1 MKKVKAASTFGT
13 HLYRAYERL
22 ALRAGADGLV
32 VSLGTREKT
41 DRPIQD
47 QYRAAF
53 DADMPRLQ
61 AMVHDVRAAGAELM
75 LVFWPREGFSG
86 GSNASSMLTQRF
98 DQLADNLSIP
108 FVSLQTQFASRS
120 GSELLI
126 PNDWHPTPFAH
137 CLVAQVLAVSLFER
151 GYAMTP
157 GSCRSP

>member
-1 MKKVKAASTFGT
+1 
-13 HLYRAYERL
+13 
-22 ALRAGADGLV
+22 
-32 VSLGTREKT
+32 
-41 DRPIQD
+41 
-47 QYRAAF
+47 
-53 DADMPRLQ
+53 
-61 AMVHDVRAAGAELM
+61 MVHDVRAAGAELM

-137 CLVAQVLAVSLFER
+137 CLVVQVLAVSLFER